1 MLATELQVEI
11 SSVSPI
17 RLYLWPHRVLFIG
30 PSPDNERH
38 RHHAAQIC
46 LSLTDALRFDD
57 GITTRD
63 LPGVIVPPDCEH
75 RISAGTAP
83 ILSLYLE
90 PESND
95 YNSLLAP
102 WLQRTKG
109 NGAHAVALS
118 DASLTRLRDLYA
130 VGGAPH
136 HAWSVC
142 ASALGIGLTSAA
154 PSRLD
159 PRIRQAIDIIRREPS
174 ASHTVESLARM
185 VHLSAGRFS
194 HVFRHE
200 TGIAIRRFI
209 VWVRIRQVIESA
221 LDGASLTQ
229 AAHAAGFADAAHM
242 SHAFRRMF
250 GFPPSSLFA
259 AHIEKDVHLVD

>member
-1 MLATELQVEI
+1 METF
-11 SSVSPI
+11 SVTPI

-30 PSPDNERH
+30 PSLDNERH

-46 LSLTDALRFDD
+46 ISLADALKFDD
-57 GITTRD
+57 GTTTRD

-75 RISAGTAP
+75 RINADAVP

-95 YNSLLAP
+95 YDSLLAP
-102 WLQRTKG
+102 WLQRTEG
-109 NGAHAVALS
+109 NRTRAIALS
-118 DASLTRLRDLYA
+118 DASLARLRDLYT
-130 VGGAPH
+130 VGGASH

-142 ASALGIGLTSAA
+142 ASALGMGQTSAA
-154 PSRLD
+154 PSHLD
-159 PRIRQAIDIIRREPS
+159 PRIKQTIDIIRREPS
-174 ASHTVESLARM
+174 ASHTVGGLARM
-185 VHLSAGRFS
+185 VHLSAGRLS

-209 VWVRIRQVIESA
+209 VWVRIRQVIECA

-242 SHAFRRMF
+242 SNAFRQMF
-250 GFPPSSLFA
+250 GFPPSSLFS
-259 AHIEKDVHLVD
+259 AHIEKDVHFSTDQLY

>member
-1 MLATELQVEI
+1 METP
-11 SSVSPI
+11 SVSPI

-46 LSLTDALRFDD
+46 IPLAGALKFDD

-63 LPGVIVPPDCEH
+63 LPGVIVAPDCEH
-75 RISAGTAP
+75 QISAGTGP

-102 WLQRTKG
+102 WLQRTDG
-109 NGAHAVALS
+109 NGAHTIALS
-118 DASLTRLRDLYA
+118 DESLARLRDLYT
-130 VGGAPH
+130 VGGAAH

-142 ASALGIGLTSAA
+142 ASALGMSGASAA
-154 PSRLD
+154 PSHLD
-159 PRIRQAIDIIRREPS
+159 PRIEQTIDIIRREPS
-174 ASHTVESLARM
+174 ASHTVGSLARM
-185 VHLSAGRFS
+185 VNLSAGRLS

-242 SHAFRRMF
+242 SNAFRQMF
-250 GFPPSSLFA
+250 GFPPSSLFS